1 MGSPSAKHV
10 PVVLTALLVHSTVVR
25 ILQLLAPLE
34 PMPVGQLPFV
44 IHAVLGNTTN
54 KQAKRLNRLL
64 VKVALLDNTKTT
76 VGNPRAKHVP
86 VVLTAVSVHRVVLG
100 CTRNARVASV
110 ATVVVVGVKLP
121 RRPRVKRGRRRCV
134 GLTRQRGLLK
144 RRHVWKGVIMMCGEV
159 AYSSTNSPQPGAVA
173 ATEDVSAP

>member
-1 MGSPSAKHV
+1 MPVVQQRVIHV

-110 ATVVVVGVKLP
+110 ATVVVKV
-121 RRPRVKRGRRRCV
+121 
-134 GLTRQRGLLK
+134 
-144 RRHVWKGVIMMCGEV
+144 
-159 AYSSTNSPQPGAVA
+159 
-173 ATEDVSAP
+173 